1 MDFKYREYINKKKQ
15 FEEGETM
22 EKKLTHFRIGQIVNT
37 QGLKGEVRVYP
48 YVDDINRF
56 DDLESFYLDKNF
68 DKEYEVERVRYKGN
82 MVIMKIKGID
92 TVELAERLK
101 TKNLYI
107 SREDS
112 VDLDEDEFFIADLI
126 GLDVFTV
133 DGDKVGTLKDV
144 LQYSA
149 NDVYVVK
156 GDNDKEYLIPST
168 LKFVPEINLNEN
180 KMIIDPIK
188 GMLD

>member
-1 MDFKYREYINKKKQ
+1 MKE
-15 FEEGETM
+15 
-22 EKKLTHFRIGQIVNT
+22 KLTHFRIGQLVNT

-48 YVDDINRF
+48 YVDAINRF
-56 DDLESFYLDKNF
+56 DELESFYLEKNF
-68 DKEYEVERVRYKGN
+68 NQEFEVERVRYKGN
-82 MVIMKIKGID
+82 MVIMKIKGVD
-92 TVELAERLK
+92 SVEMAERLK
-101 TKNLYI
+101 TKNLYV
-107 SREDS
+107 SRENS

-133 DGDKVGTLKDV
+133 AGDKVGTLKDV

-168 LKFVPEINLNEN
+168 LKFVPEINIEEK

>member
-1 MDFKYREYINKKKQ
+1 MKE
-15 FEEGETM
+15 
-22 EKKLTHFRIGQIVNT
+22 KLTHFRIGQIVNT
-37 QGLKGEVRVYP
+37 QGLTGEVRVYP

-56 DDLESFYLDKNF
+56 DDLESFYLNKNF
-68 DKEYEVERVRYKGN
+68 NEEFEVERVRYKGN

-92 TVELAERLK
+92 SVELAEKLK

-107 SREDS
+107 SRENS

-126 GLDVFTV
+126 GLEVFTV
-133 DGDKVGTLKDV
+133 AGDKVGVLKDV

-156 GDNDKEYLIPST
+156 GDNDKEYIIPST
-168 LKFVPEINLNEN
+168 MKFVPEINLEDK

>member
-1 MDFKYREYINKKKQ
+1 MKE
-15 FEEGETM
+15 
-22 EKKLTHFRIGQIVNT
+22 KLTHFRIGQIVNT

-68 DKEYEVERVRYKGN
+68 NKEYEVERVRYKGN

-92 TVELAERLK
+92 TVELAEKIK
-101 TKNLYI
+101 TKNIYI

-126 GLDVFTV
+126 GIEVFTV
-133 DGDKVGTLKDV
+133 GGEKVGILRMYYNILLTM
-144 LQYSA
+144 Y
-149 NDVYVVK
+149 
-156 GDNDKEYLIPST
+156 
-168 LKFVPEINLNEN
+168 
-180 KMIIDPIK
+180 
-188 GMLD
+188 ML

>member
-1 MDFKYREYINKKKQ
+1 MKE
-15 FEEGETM
+15 
-22 EKKLTHFRIGQIVNT
+22 KLTHFRIGQIVNT

-56 DDLESFYLDKNF
+56 DELENFYLDKNF
-68 DKEYEVERVRYKGN
+68 NQEFEVERVRYKGN
-82 MVIMKIKGID
+82 MVIMKIKGVD
-92 TVELAERLK
+92 SVEMAERLK
-101 TKNLYI
+101 TKNLYV
-107 SREDS
+107 SRENS

-133 DGDKVGTLKDV
+133 AGEKVGTLKDV
-144 LQYSA
+144 LQYSG

-168 LKFVPEINLNEN
+168 LKFVPEINIEEK

>member
-1 MDFKYREYINKKKQ
+1 MKE
-15 FEEGETM
+15 
-22 EKKLTHFRIGQIVNT
+22 KLTHFRIGQIVNT

-56 DDLESFYLDKNF
+56 DDLESFYLNKNF
-68 DKEYEVERVRYKGN
+68 NEEFEVERVRYKGN

-92 TVELAERLK
+92 SVELAEKLK

-107 SREDS
+107 SRENS

-126 GLDVFTV
+126 GLEVFTV
-133 DGDKVGTLKDV
+133 AGDKVGVLKDV

-168 LKFVPEINLNEN
+168 MKFVRETNSEDR
-180 KMIIDPIK
+180 KMIRDPIK

>member
-1 MDFKYREYINKKKQ
+1 MKE
-15 FEEGETM
+15 
-22 EKKLTHFRIGQIVNT
+22 KLTHFRIGQIVNT

-56 DDLESFYLDKNF
+56 DELENFYLDKNF
-68 DKEYEVERVRYKGN
+68 NQEFEVERVRYKGN
-82 MVIMKIKGID
+82 MVIMKIKGVD
-92 TVELAERLK
+92 SVEMAERLK
-101 TKNLYI
+101 TKNLYV
-107 SREDS
+107 SRENS

-133 DGDKVGTLKDV
+133 AGEKVGTLKDV

-168 LKFVPEINLNEN
+168 MKFVPEINLEDK

>member
-1 MDFKYREYINKKKQ
+1 MKE
-15 FEEGETM
+15 
-22 EKKLTHFRIGQIVNT
+22 KLTHFRIGQIVNT

-56 DDLESFYLDKNF
+56 DDLESFYLNKNF
-68 DKEYEVERVRYKGN
+68 NEEFEVERVRYKGN

-92 TVELAERLK
+92 SVELAEKLK

-107 SREDS
+107 SRENS

-126 GLDVFTV
+126 GLEVFTV
-133 DGDKVGTLKDV
+133 AGDKVGVLKDV

-156 GDNDKEYLIPST
+156 GDNDKEYLIPWT
-168 LKFVPEINLNEN
+168 MKFVRETNSEDR
-180 KMIIDPIK
+180 KMIRDPIK